1 MVVLMT
7 QTIRLATPEDLAD
20 VEEIVRAAYAGYIPL
35 IGQQPGPMRDDYSAL
50 IEKRSVYVL
59 VGQSGIIGV
68 LVLLPE
74 EDAML
79 LDNVAV
85 RPEMQG
91 RGYGR
96 LLIAYAERL
105 SIDRGFRA
113 IRLYTN
119 EAMSENI
126 RLYERLGFVET
137 HRAEEKGFRRV
148 YMRKAL
154 TPLS

>member
-1 MVVLMT
+1 MT
-7 QTIRLATPEDLAD
+7 QTIRLATPEDRAD
-20 VEEIVRAAYAGYIPL
+20 VEKIVQAAYAGYIPL
-35 IGQQPGPMRDDYSAL
+35 IGRKPGPMRDDYSAL
-50 IEKRSVYVL
+50 IENRSVYVL
-59 VGQSGIIGV
+59 VSRSKILGV

-74 EDAML
+74 EETML

-85 RPEMQG
+85 SPDMQG

-96 LLIAYAERL
+96 LLIAFAERL
-105 SIDRGFRA
+105 SIDRGFKA

-137 HRAEEKGFRRV
+137 HRAEEKGFQRV
-148 YMRKAL
+148 HMRKAL

>member
-1 MVVLMT
+1 MMT
-7 QTIRLATPEDLAD
+7 QTIRLATPEDRAD
-20 VEEIVRAAYAGYIPL
+20 VEEIVQAAYARYIPL
-35 IGQQPGPMRDDYSAL
+35 IGQKPGPMRDDYSAL
-50 IEKRSVYVL
+50 IEMRSVYVL
-59 VGQSGIIGV
+59 VSQSKILGV

-74 EDAML
+74 EESML

-85 RPEMQG
+85 SPDMQG
-91 RGYGR
+91 CGYGR
-96 LLIAYAERL
+96 LLIAFAERL

-154 TPLS
+154 APLS

>member
-1 MVVLMT
+1 MMSD
-7 QTIRLATPEDLAD
+7 IRLAHREDLAA
-20 VEEIVRAAYAGYIPL
+20 VEALVAAAYIQYIPL
-35 IGQQPGPMRDDYSAL
+35 IGQKPGPMSDDYSAL
-50 IEKRSVYVL
+50 IDKRCVYVL
-59 VGQSGIIGV
+59 PSENKLAGM

-74 EDAML
+74 DEAML

-85 RPEMQG
+85 HPDMQG

-96 LLIAYAERL
+96 ALIAFAEML
-105 SIDRGFRA
+105 SIERGFKA

-119 EAMSENI
+119 EAMIENV

-148 YMRKAL
+148 YMTK
-154 TPLS
+154 PLVRS

>member
-1 MVVLMT
+1 MFD
-7 QTIRLATPEDLAD
+7 IRLAQREDLAA
-20 VEEIVRAAYAGYIPL
+20 VEALVTVAYTQYIPL
-35 IGQQPGPMRDDYSAL
+35 IGQKPGPMSDDYSAL
-50 IEKRSVYVL
+50 IEKWCVYVL
-59 VGQSGIIGV
+59 SRENKLAGM

-74 EDAML
+74 DEAML

-85 RPEMQG
+85 HPDMQG

-96 LLIAYAERL
+96 ALIAFAEKL
-105 SIDRGFRA
+105 SIERGFTA

-119 EAMSENI
+119 EAMIENV

-148 YMRKAL
+148 YMTK
-154 TPLS
+154 PLVRS

>member
-1 MVVLMT
+1 MFD
-7 QTIRLATPEDLAD
+7 IRLAQREDLAA
-20 VEEIVRAAYAGYIPL
+20 VEALVTVVYTQYIPL
-35 IGQQPGPMRDDYSAL
+35 IGQKPGPMSDDYSAL
-50 IEKRSVYVL
+50 IEKRRVYVL
-59 VGQSGIIGV
+59 SSENKLAGM

-74 EDAML
+74 DETML

-85 RPEMQG
+85 HPDMQG

-96 LLIAYAERL
+96 ALIAFAERL
-105 SIDRGFRA
+105 SIERGFKA

-119 EAMSENI
+119 EAMIENV

-148 YMRKAL
+148 YMTK
-154 TPLS
+154 PLVRS

>member
-1 MVVLMT
+1 MMT
-7 QTIRLATPEDLAD
+7 QTIRLATPEDRAD
-20 VEEIVRAAYAGYIPL
+20 VEEIVQAAYAGYILL
-35 IGQQPGPMRDDYSAL
+35 IGQKPGPMRDDYSAL

-59 VGQSGIIGV
+59 VSQSRILGV

-74 EDAML
+74 EETML

-85 RPEMQG
+85 SPDMQG

-96 LLIAYAERL
+96 LLIAFAERL
-105 SIDRGFRA
+105 SIDHGFKA

-154 TPLS
+154 TRLS

>member
-1 MVVLMT
+1 MFD
-7 QTIRLATPEDLAD
+7 IRLAQREDLAA
-20 VEEIVRAAYAGYIPL
+20 VEALVTVAYTQYIPL
-35 IGQQPGPMRDDYSAL
+35 IGQKPGPMSDDYSAL
-50 IEKRSVYVL
+50 IEKRRVYVL
-59 VGQSGIIGV
+59 SSENKLAGM

-74 EDAML
+74 DETML

-85 RPEMQG
+85 HPDMQG

-96 LLIAYAERL
+96 ALIAFAERL
-105 SIDRGFRA
+105 SIERGFKA

-119 EAMSENI
+119 EAMIENV

-148 YMRKAL
+148 YMTK
-154 TPLS
+154 PLVRS